1 MLSKKGDEQTV
12 TFRLLPHAD
21 AEDGILKVV
30 FDSDDG
36 RTARGTHTIQY
47 SHIPHI
53 TLFPLA
59 EAKVIR
65 TDITR
70 SASKIG
76 YITGAGD
83 NVPAALRQL
92 GYDVE
97 LLSDERLATGD
108 LSDCRA
114 IVAGVRAYNTRDRL
128 AGVKS
133 RLMEYVKN
141 GGTYIV
147 QYSTAPVDSMIGPYR
162 INISRDRVTDENA
175 VVTFPDPRHPLLTTP
190 NKINQRDF
198 IGWIQERGLYFADRW
213 DPAVEPVLSCHDP
226 GEPPREGGLLY
237 AKYGKGVF
245 IYAAYAF
252 FRQLPAGVPGAY
264 RLFVNLIESNRSFY
278 RKEKK

>member
-1 MLSKKGDEQTV
+1 
-12 TFRLLPHAD
+12 
-21 AEDGILKVV
+21 
-30 FDSDDG
+30 
-36 RTARGTHTIQY
+36 
-47 SHIPHI
+47 
-53 TLFPLA
+53 
-59 EAKVIR
+59 VIR